1 MNAKEN
7 SGFRCNVCDAIFA
20 VVIIIALM
28 QITIPASIAGMWVVI
43 AGGLAFVYLMIRA
56 FAHDVATQPRGQ
68 TLVPR
73 VRDTSSVDRVIIE
86 NKSGRR
92 HVISGWKDQ
101 TFRSACL
108 EAWVFTSVKKK
119 SDWTIIDD
127 KGNDISDSPMSIYE
141 GIARIG
147 LLGPMCEQLV
157 GDEATD
163 YYTDD
168 DRKNN
173 DLERG
178 VKFYD

>member
-1 MNAKEN
+1 MNAKKAN
-7 SGFRCNVCDAIFA
+7 GSKLNCCD
-20 VVIIIALM
+20 IIAVLLVVVALL
-28 QITIPASIAGMWVVI
+28 QISYQGAFSFMWALIGIGLPIFYLLVR
-43 AGGLAFVYLMIRA
+43 GLAA
-56 FAHDVATQPRGQ
+56 DVVDSIPRQ
-68 TLVPR
+68 ARVPWS
-73 VRDTSSVDRVIIE
+73 RDASSVDRVITE

-127 KGNDISDSPMSIYE
+127 KGNDISDTPMSSYE

-147 LLGPMCEQLV
+147 FLGPMCEQLV

-163 YYTDD
+163 YYSDD

-178 VKFYD
+178 VEFYD